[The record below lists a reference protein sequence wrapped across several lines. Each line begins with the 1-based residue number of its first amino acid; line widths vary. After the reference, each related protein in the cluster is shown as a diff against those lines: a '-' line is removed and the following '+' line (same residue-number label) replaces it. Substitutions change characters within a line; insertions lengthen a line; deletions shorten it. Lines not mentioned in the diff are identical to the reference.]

1 MFKHMPAA
9 GICERVISER
19 KMMGI
24 GSKVEFRFES
34 SLGPE
39 VDIDSNVSPVVV
51 AASEVKG

>member
-1 MFKHMPAA
+1 MPAT
-9 GICERVISER
+9 GICERVISKR

-24 GSKVEFRFES
+24 GSKVESRFES
-34 SLGPE
+34 SLGPK